1 MDKTNLNIILVGWRG
16 SGKDTFADYLVKHYN
31 YKRYAFADAV
41 KEYSANLYDIPR
53 HLFDDP
59 LKKNQ
64 KYAFNK
70 SPRDICI
77 HVGEMAKKINENI
90 WVDKVFHSI
99 NGSSSSSSSGG
110 GNVIS
115 DCRFPVELNRMKMLE
130 NSVSVWINRF
140 EEIPD
145 ECINEPT
152 ENSLSQSDCDL
163 TVVNKGTMYDFYCNI
178 EYFLDNFN

>member
-99 NGSSSSSSSGG
+99 NGSGSSCSIEACTAGG
-110 GNVIS
+110 GNECESIS
-115 DCRFPVELNRMKMLE
+115 TLTRD
-130 NSVSVWINRF
+130 SIF
-140 EEIPD
+140 EEICVSDDGTTPMNFD
-145 ECINEPT
+145 TGACRRRCFKRYNIN
-152 ENSLSQSDCDL
+152 
-163 TVVNKGTMYDFYCNI
+163 
-178 EYFLDNFN
+178 YFC